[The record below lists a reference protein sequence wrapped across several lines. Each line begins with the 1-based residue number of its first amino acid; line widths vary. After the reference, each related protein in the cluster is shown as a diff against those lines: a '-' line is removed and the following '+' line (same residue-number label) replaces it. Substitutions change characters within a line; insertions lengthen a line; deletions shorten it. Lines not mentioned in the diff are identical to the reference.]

1 MVLKTSLWDSAELL
15 DSPER
20 IAAYVEAAFEDGDPS
35 LITHALGVV
44 ARARGMSQLAKE
56 AGLSRDAMDKAFQ
69 PDGNPTLQTLT
80 NVMKALGMRLS
91 VEAVSR

>member
-56 AGLSRDAMDKAFQ
+56 AGLSRDAMYKAFQ